1 MIPPF
6 VKHALKF
13 AVGAGAIWFLIH
25 SGTLDP
31 RLVGRAFENHPGV
44 CLGALAIYVGVVL
57 VSAWARW
64 FLLLRY
70 AGLPVGAGRS
80 FNLHMVGIFFNSLIP
95 GGTGGDLVKGY
106 YLFQEQA
113 EKERGLALITIAVD
127 RFIGLYSLLCMAM
140 IMSAWNYELWLHSQ
154 ALRFNGIF
162 YACVFLGFTA
172 AIALFFSPFAKYFLE
187 HENLHKLPG
196 GRLLKVISDGLAVY
210 RKRPAGLFYALALG
224 LIVDLGLIL
233 IYWLSADSLGV
244 HLPLRVHG
252 FVVPTLTMIN
262 GIPISPAGLGVG
274 EAAGEWLYKYLGV
287 ADGGG
292 EVLALVHICIMV
304 ASLAGAPF
312 YFLYRPRKK
321 RSEVRG

>member
-6 VKHALKF
+6 VKHFLKF
-13 AVGAGAIWFLIH
+13 ALGAGAIWFLIH

-31 RLVGRAFENHPGV
+31 VLVGRALENHPWI
-44 CLGALAIYVGVVL
+44 CLSALLGYLVL
-57 VSAWARW
+57 VLVPAWGRW

-106 YLFQEQA
+106 YLFQEQD
-113 EKERGLALITIAVD
+113 EKRRGSALITIAMD
-127 RFIGLYSLLCMAM
+127 RIIGLYSLLCVAM
-140 IMSAWNYELWLHSQ
+140 IMSAWNYDLWRNSD

-162 YACVFLGFTA
+162 YACVFMGFTVV
-172 AIALFFSPFAKYFLE
+172 IALFFSPFSKYFLE
-187 HENLHKLPG
+187 HENLHNKPG
-196 GRLLKVISDGLAVY
+196 GRFLKIISDGLSVY
-210 RKRPAGLFYALALG
+210 RRRPLGLLYALG
-224 LIVDLGLIL
+224 LGMIVDTGLIL
-233 IYWLSADSLGV
+233 LYYLSANSLGV
-244 HLPLRVHG
+244 DLPFRVHG
-252 FVVPTLTMIN
+252 FVVPTLTIVN

-274 EAAGEWLYKYLGV
+274 EAAGEWLYRYLGV

-304 ASLAGAPF
+304 ASLGGAPF

-321 RSEVRG
+321 KS